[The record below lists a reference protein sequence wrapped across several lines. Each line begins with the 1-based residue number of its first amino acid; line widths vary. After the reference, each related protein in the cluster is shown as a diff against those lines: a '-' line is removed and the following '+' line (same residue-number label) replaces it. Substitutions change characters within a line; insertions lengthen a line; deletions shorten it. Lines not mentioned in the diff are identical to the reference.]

1 MINIAVCDDDLV
13 FASKVETILY
23 DIAKQ
28 KLIDIAVEVFSDGS
42 ELWKH
47 ISSGET
53 FELLYLDIEM
63 MKLNGIDLAK
73 KVREN
78 DTNVIIIYISNYE
91 NYFIELFEVEP
102 FRFIKKP
109 VDEKIF
115 IGYFNKAYERILQ
128 NEAYFEYKFNKIPH
142 KTHKILT
149 KNIMYFES
157 CGRLILI
164 RNKNESG
171 KFYGKLNAVEK
182 QLQNGKI
189 PFLRIHQSYLVNY
202 RFVREISFAK
212 VVLTNNTE
220 LQISEDRQK
229 EIRAKYNELLGGEF
243 LDG

>member
-23 DIAKQ
+23 DISKQ

-115 IGYFNKAYERILQ
+115 IEYFNKAYERILQ
-128 NEAYFEYKFNKIPH
+128 NEAYFEYKFNN
-142 KTHKILT
+142 TSL
-149 KNIMYFES
+149 
-157 CGRLILI
+157 
-164 RNKNESG
+164 
-171 KFYGKLNAVEK
+171 
-182 QLQNGKI
+182 QL
-189 PFLRIHQSYLVNY
+189 L
-202 RFVREISFAK
+202 
-212 VVLTNNTE
+212 
-220 LQISEDRQK
+220 
-229 EIRAKYNELLGGEF
+229 
-243 LDG
+243 

>member
-91 NYFIELFEVEP
+91 NYFHLCGW
-102 FRFIKKP
+102 
-109 VDEKIF
+109 IF
-115 IGYFNKAYERILQ
+115 Q
-128 NEAYFEYKFNKIPH
+128 
-142 KTHKILT
+142 
-149 KNIMYFES
+149 
-157 CGRLILI
+157 
-164 RNKNESG
+164 
-171 KFYGKLNAVEK
+171 
-182 QLQNGKI
+182 
-189 PFLRIHQSYLVNY
+189 
-202 RFVREISFAK
+202 
-212 VVLTNNTE
+212 
-220 LQISEDRQK
+220 
-229 EIRAKYNELLGGEF
+229 
-243 LDG
+243 